1 MPNCLILAG
10 PNGAGKTTAARLL
23 LPQYLQ
29 TFEFVNADHIA
40 VGLSAFNAEGM
51 AMQAGR
57 LMLTRLRELVATQQD
72 FAFETT
78 LATRVY
84 VSLIKEW
91 RQAGYE
97 VNLLYFYLPN
107 PEQCIRRVAGRV
119 AAGGHFIPTA
129 TVQRRYY
136 LSLRYLFEFYCNAVD
151 EWSVFD
157 NELRSP
163 QPIASS
169 EEIQNPELWQLLRKQ
184 SLLG

>member
-23 LPQYLQ
+23 LPQYLE
-29 TFEFVNADHIA
+29 TLEFVNADHIA
-40 VGLSAFNAEGM
+40 VGLSAFNPEGM

-57 LMLTRLRELVATQQD
+57 LMLTRLRDLVATQQD

-78 LATRVY
+78 LATR
-84 VSLIKEW
+84 IFAPMITEW
-91 RQAGYE
+91 RRAGYQ
-97 VNLLYFYLPN
+97 VNLLYFYLPS

-119 AAGGHFIPTA
+119 AAGGHFIPNA
-129 TVQRRYY
+129 TVQRRWAR
-136 LSLRYLFEFYCNAVD
+136 SLRYLFDLYCNAVD

-157 NELRSP
+157 NELRTL

-169 EEIQNPELWQLLRKQ
+169 EEIQNPGLWQRLKQQ